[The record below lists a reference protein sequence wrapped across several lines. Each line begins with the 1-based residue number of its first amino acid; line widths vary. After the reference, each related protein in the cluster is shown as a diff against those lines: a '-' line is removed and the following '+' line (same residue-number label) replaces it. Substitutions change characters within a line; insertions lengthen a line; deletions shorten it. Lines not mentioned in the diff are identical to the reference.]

1 MVSKN
6 AEKRLEKITIISQLT
21 VSKIAAKRLVEESQS
36 MIPQEK
42 TFIQWLRFY
51 DRETRL
57 AGNKNMHGLRHA
69 YAQKR
74 YFELTG
80 HKSPICGGPKPASRQ
95 EKDLDLFARK
105 TISQELDHARVQITR
120 AYLG

>member
-1 MVSKN
+1 
-6 AEKRLEKITIISQLT
+6 
-21 VSKIAAKRLVEESQS
+21 
-36 MIPQEK
+36 
-42 TFIQWLRFY
+42 
-51 DRETRL
+51 
-57 AGNKNMHGLRHA
+57 MHGLRHA

-95 EKDLDLFARK
+95 EKELDLIARK
-105 TISQELDHARVQITR
+105 TISQELGHARVQITR